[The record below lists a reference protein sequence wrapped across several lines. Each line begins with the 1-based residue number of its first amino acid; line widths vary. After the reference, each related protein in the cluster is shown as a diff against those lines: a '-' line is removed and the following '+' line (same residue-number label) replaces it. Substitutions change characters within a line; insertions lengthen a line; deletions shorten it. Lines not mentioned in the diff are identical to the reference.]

1 MKTNITKE
9 DVVRLREELLQY
21 ASTAEVHEFV
31 VIAMIHGKIDN
42 TIEEFESY
50 SIEDLNSMYRVIYK
64 FIGKDFSD
72 YV

>member
-9 DVVRLREELLQY
+9 DVVKLREELLQY

-31 VIAMIHGKIDN
+31 VIAMMHRKIDD
-42 TIEEFESY
+42 TIEKFESY

-64 FIGKDFSD
+64 VIGKNFSD

>member
-1 MKTNITKE
+1 MKTNITKK
-9 DVVRLREELLQY
+9 DVVRLRKELLQY
-21 ASTAEVHEFV
+21 ASTAQVHEFV

-64 FIGKDFSD
+64 VIGKDFSD